1 MRHRL
6 ALVPLL
12 ALLLSASP
20 VLAQDRGGADG
31 ESGMSEGLGLLGE
44 GMQMFLKGLGDEL
57 EPRLRD
63 FAETAKPALTR
74 LMELIDDLDAYEL
87 PERLPNGDIIIRRKP
102 DAPPLSEPEARPGA
116 EIEI

>member
-6 ALVPLL
+6 ALIPLL
-12 ALLLSASP
+12 ALLLTAAPAS
-20 VLAQDRGGADG
+20 AQDRGGAGDDG
-31 ESGMSEGLGLLGE
+31 GMSEGLGLLGE

-57 EPRLRD
+57 EPHMRD
-63 FAETAKPALTR
+63 FAEAAEPALAR
-74 LMELIDDLDAYEL
+74 LMELIDDLDAYQL

-102 DAPPLSEPEARPGA
+102 DAPPLPDPEARPEG